1 MKPQRWQ
8 EIDRIFAAALEHEP
22 AARPEFLDEACAG
35 DEQLR
40 QEVESLLANDI
51 PESLVG
57 ADAVNEA
64 KSLLEKRAE
73 EIPTERIGRY
83 QIIKALGVGGMGRVY
98 LAVDEQLNRPVAV
111 KLLSNYNASEAE
123 RMRRFVLEAQAAAAL
138 NHPNIAHVYEIGD
151 DNGTKF
157 IAMEFVDG
165 ETLRQK
171 IRAKGE
177 LKLLLK
183 HMLQVAEGLAKA
195 HANGIVHRDLKPDNI
210 MITRD
215 GHAKILDFGLA
226 KLLEPT
232 GPEPDHGGAGSSEAE
247 TAMIRVQHSTP
258 GVVMGTV
265 GYISPEQAQAKSVD
279 QRSDIFAFGCILYE
293 IATGRKPFTG
303 DSIIDTLHK
312 IIHEPAPAITDINP
326 SASPQLQR
334 VVRKCLAKEPEKRYQ
349 TIRDAANDLE
359 ELMTEMRGPSDSER
373 SVAPSTS
380 ATPSRAT
387 TGTQD
392 DVRAESTASIREP
405 HLSSAEYLVTG
416 VKRHK
421 LVAVTAFLV
430 TVLGAVGLNLYL
442 NARNTEVAI
451 ESIAV

>member
-1 MKPQRWQ
+1 VKPQRWQ

-226 KLLEPT
+226 KLL
-232 GPEPDHGGAGSSEAE
+232 
-247 TAMIRVQHSTP
+247 
-258 GVVMGTV
+258 
-265 GYISPEQAQAKSVD
+265 
-279 QRSDIFAFGCILYE
+279 
-293 IATGRKPFTG
+293 
-303 DSIIDTLHK
+303 
-312 IIHEPAPAITDINP
+312 
-326 SASPQLQR
+326 AS
-334 VVRKCLAKEPEKRYQ
+334 
-349 TIRDAANDLE
+349 
-359 ELMTEMRGPSDSER
+359 
-373 SVAPSTS
+373 
-380 ATPSRAT
+380 
-387 TGTQD
+387 
-392 DVRAESTASIREP
+392 
-405 HLSSAEYLVTG
+405 
-416 VKRHK
+416 
-421 LVAVTAFLV
+421 
-430 TVLGAVGLNLYL
+430 
-442 NARNTEVAI
+442 
-451 ESIAV
+451 